1 MLLLFASQNQE
12 KLREV
17 RKILNGIEVL
27 GLKDIGDESEVEET
41 GNSFRENAYLKAQ
54 FFYQKYKQPVFAD
67 DSGLVVPA
75 LGDEPGIKSARFAD
89 EHGNYLK
96 NNLLLLEKMENIK
109 AREAYFQT
117 VICFFDEV
125 GETHYFEGRLNGE
138 IAREMKGE
146 NGFGY
151 DPLFFLKNY
160 GKTLAELELE
170 QKNAISH
177 RFHALNELAKFLK
190 ERN

>member
-75 LGDEPGIKSARFAD
+75 LGGEPGNKIRPLCGRAW
-89 EHGNYLK
+89 ELLK
-96 NNLLLLEKMENIK
+96 KQSSFCLRRWKTSK
-109 AREAYFQT
+109 Q
-117 VICFFDEV
+117 
-125 GETHYFEGRLNGE
+125 
-138 IAREMKGE
+138 
-146 NGFGY
+146 
-151 DPLFFLKNY
+151 
-160 GKTLAELELE
+160 GKL
-170 QKNAISH
+170 IF
-177 RFHALNELAKFLK
+177 RP
-190 ERN
+190 